1 MKILAVCNQKGGVG
15 KTTTALNL
23 ALAAQSKGQRVL
35 LVDADPQGNLTSS
48 LSGENRRCLSLSEL
62 IHYAVAGM
70 DYDPTLF
77 VAKTDS
83 GPDLLPSSRVLAA
96 ASSLLGTVS
105 DSGMVLREALD
116 HLTHDGEDYD
126 LVMIDCAPSLDLLV
140 VNALNA
146 ADGVIIPTEP
156 ADYSVDG
163 IVAMVETITRL
174 QKTTN
179 PSLEISQVVI
189 NKFDTR
195 KKNHRAV
202 KEDISGAFEGLV
214 YPTPIPLVKEVEI
227 SAACPLAMARNR
239 QSRVW
244 PLYLGLAEVILRD

>member
-1 MKILAVCNQKGGVG
+1 MKKLAVCNQKGGVG

-23 ALAAQSKGQRVL
+23 ALAAQSKGRRVL

-48 LSGENRRCLSLSEL
+48 LSEGNQPCLSLIEL

-70 DYDPTLF
+70 GYDPALF
-77 VAKTDS
+77 VTKTDS
-83 GPDLLPSSRVLAA
+83 GLDLLPSSRVLAA
-96 ASSLLGTVS
+96 ANSLLGTVS
-105 DSGMVLREALD
+105 DSGMVLREALG
-116 HLTHDGEDYD
+116 HLTHDGKGYD
-126 LVMIDCAPSLDLLV
+126 LVIIDCAPSLDLLV

-179 PSLEISQVVI
+179 PSLEIAQVVI
-189 NKFDTR
+189 NKFDAR
-195 KKNHRAV
+195 KKNHRAA
-202 KEDISGAFEGLV
+202 KEEIGGAFEGLV
-214 YPTPIPLVKEVEI
+214 YTTPIPLVKEVEI

-244 PLYLGLAEVILRD
+244 PLYLELAEVILRD